1 MFKRGDTIILGCVV
15 SKKSTLLYIINTK
28 ECKKKIVCKGLI
40 GIFSQLE
47 KLQIVQQKKPS
58 IISSLFLAAKYAATK

>member
-1 MFKRGDTIILGCVV
+1 MCGLKGIDSSVYNQYQRMQ
-15 SKKSTLLYIINTK
+15 
-28 ECKKKIVCKGLI
+28 KKKIAFKGLI

>member
-1 MFKRGDTIILGCVV
+1 MQ
-15 SKKSTLLYIINTK
+15 
-28 ECKKKIVCKGLI
+28 KKKIAFKGLI